1 MARVVWFWPLAALAL
16 ASLAAT
22 GPARAEGWA
31 GFYTSS
37 RPSVPEATTPLP
49 ATLGNDQQC
58 LRQIFA
64 AQDRYGI
71 PDNLLLAIGLQEA
84 GFRNKGRLTVWPWSV
99 NAAGEGRIFDSR
111 EAAMAWVRQKQAE
124 GVSSIDTGCM
134 QVNRKWHPDAFDSLA
149 QSFDPAANV
158 DYAARFLV
166 DLHRRTGDWWI
177 AAGSYHSFTPEARQT
192 YLTALKRNLAVA
204 QKRGDYF
211 VQLAGAAPVDAPAPS
226 TSPRPARRKLPVFW
240 SADLTADQDMRLS
253 IYSTNDLQPVLP
265 NFTRTN

>member
-1 MARVVWFWPLAALAL
+1 MAQPRWFRRLAALVL
-16 ASLAAT
+16 SGIIAA

-37 RPSVPEATTPLP
+37 RPSVSEEAI
-49 ATLGNDQQC
+49 AIDNDQRC
-58 LRQIFA
+58 LREIFA
-64 AQDRYGI
+64 AQERYGI

-84 GFRNKGRLTVWPWSV
+84 GLRNEGRLTVWPWSV
-99 NAAGEGRIFDSR
+99 NAAGEGRVFDSR
-111 EAAMAWVRQKQAE
+111 EAALAWVHQKQAE

-166 DLHRRTGDWWI
+166 DLHRRTGDWWL
-177 AAGSYHSFTPEARQT
+177 AAGSYHSFTPDARET
-192 YLTALKRNLAVA
+192 YLNTLKRNLAVA
-204 QKRGDYF
+204 QKRSAYF
-211 VQLAGAAPVDAPAPS
+211 IQLAGAAVAHEPNTLPQADG
-226 TSPRPARRKLPVFW
+226 RKVPVFW
-240 SADLTADQDMRLS
+240 SAAMTEDQDMRLS

-265 NFTRTN
+265 EFTRTN